1 MKIVQPIRDKN
12 KINEMKIELKKKG
25 TRDYLLFVT
34 GINTGLRISDII
46 KLKVSDVLNE
56 DKTVKSHINI
66 IEKKTSKRKKFKIND
81 TLSREFTEYCK
92 NLKMSDYLFTSRKGQ
107 NKPITRVQAYR
118 LLNDVAEKIGLEE
131 IGTHTLRKS
140 FGYHFYKKTMDI
152 AMLQK
157 LFNHSSPSITLAYIG
172 ILQDEI
178 DNAYDDFEI

>member
-12 KINEMKIELKKKG
+12 KLNEMKIELKKRG
-25 TRDYLLFVT
+25 TRDYLLFIT

-46 KLKVSDVLNE
+46 KLKVLDVLNE
-56 DKTVKSHINI
+56 DRTVKSHISI
-66 IEKKTSKRKKFKIND
+66 IEKKTNKRKRFKIND
-81 TLSREFTEYCK
+81 TLSRELAEYCK
-92 NLKMSDYLFTSRKGQ
+92 NLKMTDYLFSSRKGD

-118 LLNDVAEKIGLEE
+118 LLNEVAESIGLEE

-140 FGYHFYKKTMDI
+140 FGYHFYRKTKDV

-172 ILQDEI
+172 IEQDEI
-178 DNAYDDFEI
+178 DEAYQDFEI